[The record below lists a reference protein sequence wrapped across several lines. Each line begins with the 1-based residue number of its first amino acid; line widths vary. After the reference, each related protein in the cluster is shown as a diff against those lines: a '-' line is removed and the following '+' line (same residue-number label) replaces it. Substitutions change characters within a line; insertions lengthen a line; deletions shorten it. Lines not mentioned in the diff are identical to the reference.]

1 MIQIRDADRKIPDAS
16 DLAKKTDLNAK
27 ITETEGKI
35 PSMTGL
41 VTNSALTT
49 VENEIPDDSSLVKKE
64 DYNTKISEMENMV
77 NDHDHDKYITNP
89 EFNTLAARVF
99 NARLA
104 QANLITKKILIL
116 SFKILV
122 KGLPQIKQNT
132 CLLKLN

>member
-1 MIQIRDADRKIPDAS
+1 
-16 DLAKKTDLNAK
+16 
-27 ITETEGKI
+27 
-35 PSMTGL
+35 MTGL

-64 DYNTKISEMENMV
+64 DYNTKISEMENKV